1 MNIADDLVKAFNEG
15 YEQGKAD
22 AVKHGKWV
30 INLIEPYGSYCSCC
44 GFAWYDHIDAVK
56 LNPVLSKIETNYC
69 PNCGADMRGVDDE
82 S

>member
-22 AVKHGKWV
+22 AVKHGEWV
-30 INLIEPYGSYCSCC
+30 ISWIKPYGSRCSCC

-56 LNPVLSKIETNYC
+56 LNPVLSKIETKYC
-69 PNCGADMRGVDDE
+69 PNCGADMRGVDNG
-82 S
+82 